1 MIANVRPLPLRVPG
15 AALPA
20 SRISSHVWG
29 VVLAG
34 RPSGRGPVHM
44 RRALDRA
51 ARLVPAHRLVAVLC
65 RQAAR
70 DSAGAL
76 ADVPEMT
83 QIIQPTYRG
92 SAAEL
97 FLPVLVIARRDPEA
111 VVVAFSAEEGGAHDG
126 RLLPSVQ
133 NAVRAVGLRPDLT
146 VLVGGWPR
154 TGRALDGWIEPGAPV
169 DGLEDL
175 SVRDIRRFVHEPAYR
190 SPSAPALLS
199 TTAVVARART
209 LIAMGR
215 RWVPEVL
222 ETLEPLEAVADAPE
236 AGLLAE
242 AVYECMPYSS
252 LSRELLERGRDVAV
266 LPVPETFAHSSF
278 SSELVRLA
286 S

>member
-1 MIANVRPLPLRVPG
+1 
-15 AALPA
+15 
-20 SRISSHVWG
+20 
-29 VVLAG
+29 
-34 RPSGRGPVHM
+34 M
-44 RRALDRA
+44 RRAIDRA
-51 ARLVPAHRLVAVLC
+51 TRLVPGQRLVGVLC

-70 DSAGAL
+70 DCGPAL
-76 ADVPEMT
+76 ADVPEMM
-83 QIIQPTYRG
+83 QIVQPTYRG

-97 FLPVLVIARRDPEA
+97 FLPVLVIARRDPNA
-111 VVVAFSAEEGGAHDG
+111 VVVALSAEEGAGHDG

-146 VLVGGWPR
+146 VLVGGRPR
-154 TGRALDGWIEPGAPV
+154 TGRAPDGWIEPGAPV

-175 SVRDIRRFVHEPAYR
+175 AVRQIRRFVYEPAHR
-190 SPSAPALLS
+190 SAAAPALLS
-199 TTAVVARART
+199 TVAVVARART

-236 AGLLAE
+236 ASLLCE
-242 AVYECMPYSS
+242 AVYECMPYAS

-266 LPVPETFAHSSF
+266 LPVPDAMAQ
-278 SSELVRLA
+278 SEDPGLARLA